1 MKEALGKLLVQ
12 IQARREA
19 LLAEYSE
26 YDLHQLRVSVR
37 RLRGLLR
44 FEAHPDAWQL
54 RREWGFLASQ
64 TNPARDWDTL
74 AARIEDLPEDQQPV
88 GLLSAV
94 ERHRDRIWKQV
105 LTALRDP
112 QWEQTGRSMGAY
124 IDSYVEDQRPP
135 VEQEAAIR
143 EASLR
148 VSQAWEYLSSH
159 DEPRAWH
166 KLRIAIKDLR
176 YSLDSLSQTEVD
188 EPIELCKRLQDLLGT
203 WHDSVIHR
211 QLLDLVDKDLANDEK
226 AAKEVLAELHTD
238 LFAEGM
244 KSLKETRHVMAARQ
258 QLLERAGGRS

>member
-1 MKEALGKLLVQ
+1 MKETLAKLLVQ
-12 IQARREA
+12 IEARREA
-19 LLAEYSE
+19 LLGEYTE
-26 YDLHQLRVSVR
+26 YDLHQLRVAVR

-74 AARIEDLPEDQQPV
+74 AARIEELPEDQQPV
-88 GLLSAV
+88 GLLSTV
-94 ERHRDRIWKQV
+94 ERHRETIWKQV
-105 LTALRDP
+105 LAALRNP
-112 QWEQTGRSMGAY
+112 QWEQTARRMH
-124 IDSYVEDQRPP
+124 SYLGSYTEEQHPP
-135 VEQEAAIR
+135 VGQKAAIR

-148 VSQAWEYLSSH
+148 VSQAWEYVCRH

-166 KLRIAIKDLR
+166 KLRITIKDLR

-211 QLLDLVDKDLANDEK
+211 QLLNLVDNDLASAEK

-258 QLLERAGGRS
+258 QLLGRARVGG